1 MGPGQRSAVLFLGL
15 ILHFA
20 ARIEVFTDVCFEKK
34 CISFAEKRQ
43 QDIRNFISSLIY
55 NLCKT
60 FVKRKVSFWLNCKK
74 HAFHVS
80 ALFK

>member
-34 CISFAEKRQ
+34 CISFAEKCQ
-43 QDIRNFISSLIY
+43 QDIRNFY
-55 NLCKT
+55 P
-60 FVKRKVSFWLNCKK
+60 V
-74 HAFHVS
+74 
-80 ALFK
+80 